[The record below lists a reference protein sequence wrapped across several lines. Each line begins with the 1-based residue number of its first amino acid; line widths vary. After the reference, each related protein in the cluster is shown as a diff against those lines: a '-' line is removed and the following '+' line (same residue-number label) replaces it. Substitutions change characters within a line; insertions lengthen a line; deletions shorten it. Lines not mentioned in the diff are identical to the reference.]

1 MTERK
6 LATVRRVADVQ
17 PIPDADAIDVATV
30 DGWKVVVKKGDFLVG
45 DLAVYFEIDSWI
57 PKAIAP
63 FLNRGR
69 TYNGVEG
76 ERLRTV
82 KLRKQVSQ
90 GLLLPMYAVASFDER
105 DFNWY
110 LGTRKH
116 EADYLVEGDDLTE
129 KLAIQKY
136 EKPIPGSLSGVVKGN
151 FPSFLRKT
159 DQERIQNL
167 TKDIRRWEEEGALWE
182 VTEKLDGSSMTV
194 YRHND
199 VVGVCSR
206 NYDLEETEGNAF
218 WQAVRREDID
228 QRLVAG
234 FALQGEL
241 IGPGIQGNKYGLD
254 ATDFFVFDVWDINKS
269 CYLTPIERRE
279 FCKTFDFNHVPV
291 LATGTAGTSDVNAL
305 IASADGQSLIG
316 MKPAREGLVYK
327 NMANDT
333 SFKVISNKW
342 LLKNEE

>member
-1 MTERK
+1 MSERK
-6 LATVRRVADVQ
+6 LATVRRIADIQ
-17 PIPDADAIDVATV
+17 PIPDADVIDVATV
-30 DGWKVVVKKGDFLVG
+30 DGWKVVVKKGDFQVG

-76 ERLRTV
+76 ERLRTI
-82 KLRKQVSQ
+82 KLCKQISQ
-90 GLLLPMYAVASFDER
+90 GLLLPVSAVATFDER
-105 DFNWY
+105 DSNSY
-110 LGTRKH
+110 ICDI
-116 EADYLVEGDDLTE
+116 DYLVEGDDLTE
-129 KLAIQKY
+129 YLQIQKY
-136 EKPIPGSLSGVVKGN
+136 EKPIHGSLAGVVKGN

-159 DQERIQNL
+159 DQERVQNL
-167 TKDIRRWEEEGALWE
+167 TKDIRRWEEEGARWE

-199 VVGVCSR
+199 VTGVCSR

-228 QRLVAG
+228 QRLPAG

-269 CYLTPIERRE
+269 CYLTPDERRK
-279 FCKTFDFNHVPV
+279 FCKAFAFNHVPV
-291 LATGTAGTSDVNAL
+291 LATGTTGTSDVNAL

-316 MKPAREGLVYK
+316 KKPPREGMVYK

-333 SFKVISNKW
+333 SFKIISNRW

>member
-6 LATVRRVADVQ
+6 LATVRRVADIQ
-17 PIPDADAIDVATV
+17 PIPGADAIDVATV
-30 DGWKVVVKKGDFLVG
+30 DGWKVVVKKGDFQVG

-82 KLRKQVSQ
+82 KLRKQISQ
-90 GLLLPMYAVASFDER
+90 GLLLPMSAIATFDER
-105 DFNWY
+105 DSNWY
-110 LGTRKH
+110 FGAF
-116 EADYLVEGDDLTE
+116 EPEVDYLVEGDDLTDE
-129 KLAIQKY
+129 LAIQKY
-136 EKPIPGSLSGVVKGN
+136 EKPIHGSLAGVVKGN

-159 DQERIQNL
+159 DQERVQNL
-167 TKDIRRWEEEGALWE
+167 TKDIRRWEEESALWE

-194 YRHND
+194 YRTND

-206 NYDLEETEGNAF
+206 NYDLEETDGNAF

-228 QRLVAG
+228 QRLPAG

-269 CYLTPIERRE
+269 CYLTPVERRK
-279 FCKTFDFNHVPV
+279 FCKAFAFNHVPV
-291 LATGTAGTSDVNAL
+291 LATGTTGTSDFNAL

-327 NMANDT
+327 NMDNDT
-333 SFKVISNKW
+333 SFKVISNRW